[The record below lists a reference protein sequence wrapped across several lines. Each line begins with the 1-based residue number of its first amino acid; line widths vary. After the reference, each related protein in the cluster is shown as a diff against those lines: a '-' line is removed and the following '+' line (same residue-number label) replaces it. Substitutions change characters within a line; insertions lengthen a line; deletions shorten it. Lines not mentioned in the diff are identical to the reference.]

1 MHTCGPSCR
10 LSLAHAA
17 CASGH
22 GFDPSSHSLCDSSHA
37 EQSASPAIQRFMAAV
52 PKAELH
58 IHLEG
63 TLEPEMMMDLAGR
76 RLTGYMGTYPT
87 VTE

>member
-1 MHTCGPSCR
+1 MNTCGPSCR
-10 LSLAHAA
+10 LSHAHAA

-22 GFDPSSHSLCDSSHA
+22 GSTQSSYAPPTEASSLTSGGAADLA
-37 EQSASPAIQRFMAAV
+37 VQRFMAAV

-63 TLEPEMMMDLAGR
+63 TLEPEMMMELAGR
-76 RLTGYMGTYPT
+76 
-87 VTE
+87 